1 MNPMD
6 ITLYILFWVNLVA
19 VILVSISFIPQF
31 LFFFFFFLKRRHW
44 KESNDYHK
52 VAVIIAAHNEEEVIR
67 KTVKAVLQNQN
78 YPKDKL
84 KVYVCAHNCKD
95 RTATEAEKAG
105 AKVYVLNDP
114 DPDHARVSYPLRY
127 RRQQI
132 LKEDKDTEFFIRIDA
147 DNFLHPDFV
156 RQRNN
161 SISGGAKI
169 VRAYEAASNLKQ
181 NIWTETCALF
191 YTKDSRLQNTFRQ
204 AVHSTSRTPGPGL
217 TFTRE
222 VAEKRNGWDS
232 MGAAEDAEFCLNRLY
247 DGYKCYFNTDAIVYE
262 DQPSSFRDTFCRLIR
277 LGHSLNKLFFTDGWK
292 RIVRFFKT
300 GNLRYLDRLI
310 QIGFNPISVIC
321 FLWFPIYYI
330 FYAIIRLIQ
339 GFGGI
344 QLLDGYFSKV
354 GISNYHHDNF
364 FIRFYY
370 WDNSTF
376 NALAKTRQNQLLG
389 QAAIYDLLIRAVEV
403 IAVLLLLCILQ
414 SFVAVFLDRRK
425 LGRDYRLKGRW
436 KGILLS
442 PIFTFVYGFSNV
454 VGVISKLKWVI
465 AKRNPNQFDIHY
477 PLPERKKK
485 IKYFSLSEREK
496 RRYQGK
502 RRS

>member
-44 KESNDYHK
+44 KESNEYHK
-52 VAVIIAAHNEEEVIR
+52 VAVIIAAHNEEEVIG

-114 DPDHARVSYPLRY
+114 DPDHGRVSYPLRY

-181 NIWTETCALF
+181 NIS
-191 YTKDSRLQNTFRQ
+191 K
-204 AVHSTSRTPGPGL
+204 
-217 TFTRE
+217 
-222 VAEKRNGWDS
+222 
-232 MGAAEDAEFCLNRLY
+232 
-247 DGYKCYFNTDAIVYE
+247 
-262 DQPSSFRDTFCRLIR
+262 
-277 LGHSLNKLFFTDGWK
+277 FFT
-292 RIVRFFKT
+292 
-300 GNLRYLDRLI
+300 
-310 QIGFNPISVIC
+310 
-321 FLWFPIYYI
+321 
-330 FYAIIRLIQ
+330 
-339 GFGGI
+339 
-344 QLLDGYFSKV
+344 
-354 GISNYHHDNF
+354 
-364 FIRFYY
+364 
-370 WDNSTF
+370 
-376 NALAKTRQNQLLG
+376 
-389 QAAIYDLLIRAVEV
+389 
-403 IAVLLLLCILQ
+403 
-414 SFVAVFLDRRK
+414 
-425 LGRDYRLKGRW
+425 
-436 KGILLS
+436 
-442 PIFTFVYGFSNV
+442 
-454 VGVISKLKWVI
+454 
-465 AKRNPNQFDIHY
+465 
-477 PLPERKKK
+477 
-485 IKYFSLSEREK
+485 
-496 RRYQGK
+496 
-502 RRS
+502 